1 MMLDDYTGFGQVNRV
16 QVSYMNDSDRL
27 TLSDELGPGDSTQ
40 FCAQKDSVVPP
51 LGWLGKNVKIVEQGD
66 CGASD
71 IPIGG
76 GGSNLDIKYDSV
88 EGGQELTTVYGTGP
102 NGEVTSE
109 EILID
114 TRIFR

>member
-1 MMLDDYTGFGQVNRV
+1 MIQFNFVHRKIRLYHRLGF
-16 QVSYMNDSDRL
+16 
-27 TLSDELGPGDSTQ
+27 
-40 FCAQKDSVVPP
+40 
-51 LGWLGKNVKIVEQGD
+51 LGKNIKIVELGD